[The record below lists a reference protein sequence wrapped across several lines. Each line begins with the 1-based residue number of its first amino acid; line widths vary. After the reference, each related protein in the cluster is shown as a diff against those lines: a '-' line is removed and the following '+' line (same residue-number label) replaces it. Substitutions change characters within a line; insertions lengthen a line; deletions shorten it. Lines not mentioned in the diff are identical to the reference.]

1 MPDLSSTNQFFSKEM
16 YESEIGLDV
25 NEDVLERIYS
35 DGVKPTDKFGIEFFF
50 ITDSQQKAQSLSQ
63 RLISDFSS
71 YSDVNVEETEDYWEV
86 TGITSLIEM
95 SITEINNWN
104 QLMWDIGYEYDSK
117 LDGWQVG
124 T

>member
-1 MPDLSSTNQFFSKEM
+1 MPDLSSTNQFFSKDI

-50 ITDSQQKAQSLSQ
+50 ITDSQQKALNLSQ

-71 YSDVNVEETEDYWEV
+71 YSDINVEETEDYWEV

-95 SITEINNWN
+95 SIAEINNWN
-104 QLMWDIGYEYDSK
+104 QLMWDIGYEYDCK